1 MQKTWQITRHKLSNN
16 TQWHKHVLRVH
27 NVTNKTYKH
36 SQVFETQTRY
46 TREMVDKSFTVMIV
60 IISVTMI
67 VTIVV
72 KLKWGWTL
80 TICMTKEHR
89 PTGSQFAV
97 KWCRDT
103 GNLNKPSLL
112 MWKCNTGSWFSRSR
126 NCSSTC
132 YEAGLKMLS
141 NRLYSTG
148 MGRFTS
154 SQVIL

>member
-1 MQKTWQITRHKLSNN
+1 
-16 TQWHKHVLRVH
+16 
-27 NVTNKTYKH
+27 
-36 SQVFETQTRY
+36 
-46 TREMVDKSFTVMIV
+46 MIV

-67 VTIVV
+67 VTIVI
-72 KLKWGWTL
+72 KLKWGWSL
-80 TICMTKEHR
+80 TIFVTKEHR

-154 SQVIL
+154 SKNTYTSQHIFVEIKSSSEIATKLSHWLIQFLCSAPVKRIIRHHLQR